1 MPGDTGYRTVT
12 EEDAGK
18 DESTLPH
25 CPAFAEIGERYGP
38 FDLALLPVGCYTP
51 RTFMSSVHCAP
62 EDSICIHKDVKS
74 KKSLGMHY
82 GTIRGGLSAQYEDVR
97 DPPKRWKECCDR
109 AGLKWGEEIV
119 LCDIGE
125 TVAV

>member
-1 MPGDTGYRTVT
+1 
-12 EEDAGK
+12 
-18 DESTLPH
+18 
-25 CPAFAEIGERYGP
+25 
-38 FDLALLPVGCYTP
+38 
-51 RTFMSSVHCAP
+51 MSGVHCSP
-62 EDSICIHKDVKS
+62 EDSICIHTDVKS

-97 DPPKRWKECCDR
+97 EPPRRWKESCDR
-109 AGLKWGEEIV
+109 AGLKWGEEVI